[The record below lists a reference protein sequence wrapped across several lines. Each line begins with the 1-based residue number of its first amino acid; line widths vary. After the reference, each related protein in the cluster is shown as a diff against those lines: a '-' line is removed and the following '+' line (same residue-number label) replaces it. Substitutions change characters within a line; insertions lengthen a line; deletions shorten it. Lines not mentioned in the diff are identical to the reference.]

1 VSGVPT
7 VGALEQ
13 LRIDRVLCQ
22 AFGKLPGESLN
33 AAAQRCLLSPHAT
46 IRVKWAAKAL
56 LRVDGPARDVG
67 LRPEER
73 IEARWSAMA
82 AAARII
88 EGASS

>member
-22 AFGKLPGESLN
+22 AFGKLPGEALN
-33 AAAQRCLLSPHAT
+33 EAAERCLLSPHAT

-56 LRVDGPARDVG
+56 LRVAGPARD
-67 LRPEER
+67 PWE
-73 IEARWSAMA
+73 AMA